1 MNILSLLN
9 QNIDVPF
16 EKWPS
21 SLVRP
26 LKACSANANGIASSA
41 LFGPRREYYFIKWEY
56 VDGAFTGKREWKK
69 GE

>member
-1 MNILSLLN
+1 MNILTLLN

-21 SLVRP
+21 SLLRP

-41 LFGPRREYYFIKWEY
+41 LPPR
-56 VDGAFTGKREWKK
+56 DGDNAGLATHIRYKVAGATESHNLY
-69 GE
+69 